1 MRGAG
6 WRRVAAVA
14 ALLIGAA
21 AQAEPIPTL
30 PPYTGAYQPQGVD
43 ERGLWMLVDENE
55 RSFRD
60 STVVINDAPLK
71 AYIQQILCRMV
82 GAARCQT
89 VRLYIVRDTSF
100 NASMAPN
107 GMMIVH
113 TGLLLR
119 ARDEGELAAVL
130 GHEFAHFELRHTL
143 LGFQQGRKAGDI
155 AAWAGVAGAAAW
167 TYGGRNA
174 YDTVRMARSV
184 QNAAIGSTYAHTR
197 NQERQADLLSMAYLR
212 ASAYDPHCFP
222 DVWDRLLDEADATAH
237 GRRQRST
244 RYDRAGF
251 SDNHPTELER
261 TTTLRR
267 LAMAMNKPGEDGKA
281 RYDMALAGW
290 RAQWIDD
297 EIKRNDFEGTDYI
310 LRQIA
315 GPDWTPD
322 LLFAR
327 AELFRTRGHP
337 RDLAAAVGFYRDVV
351 ARDPTHAE
359 AYRGLGLAQLR
370 SHDAAGAEALRT
382 YLTMKPAAED
392 AAMISMLIQ

>member
-1 MRGAG
+1 MVA
-6 WRRVAAVA
+6 AAVA
-14 ALLIGAA
+14 LLNCPT
-21 AQAEPIPTL
+21 AQAEPIRSL
-30 PPYTGAYQPQGVD
+30 PPYSAAYQPQGVD
-43 ERGLWMLVDENE
+43 ERGLWMEFDELE

-60 STVVINDAPLK
+60 STAVINDAPLK
-71 AYIQQILCRMV
+71 AYIQQVVCRTV

-100 NASMAPN
+100 NASMGPN

-119 ARDEGELAAVL
+119 ARDEAELAAVL
-130 GHEFAHFELRHTL
+130 GHEFAHFELRHSL
-143 LGFQQGRKAGDI
+143 RGFRHDRRAGDI
-155 AAWAGVAGAAAW
+155 AAWATVAGAAAW
-167 TYGGRNA
+167 AYGGRSA
-174 YDTVRMARSV
+174 YHTVRVVRSIEH
-184 QNAAIGSTYAHTR
+184 AATGSTFAYSR
-197 NQERQADLLSMAYLR
+197 DQERQADLLSMGYLQ

-222 DVWDRLLDEADATAH
+222 DIWDRLLDEQDATAH

-251 SDNHPTELER
+251 SANHPSTIER

-267 LAMAMNKPGEDGKA
+267 IATAMNKPGEDGKA
-281 RYDMALAGW
+281 QYDAAMSPW
-290 RAQWIDD
+290 RAQWLSDQ
-297 EIKRNDFEGTDYI
+297 IKRNDFTGTDYI
-310 LRQIA
+310 LRQMA
-315 GPDWTPD
+315 GAQWSPD

-327 AELFRTRGHP
+327 GELYRARGHP
-337 RDLAAAVGFYRDVV
+337 RDLAAAAGFYRDVV

-382 YLTMKPAAED
+382 YLTMKPAAKD
-392 AAMISMLIQ
+392 AAMISALLQ